1 MTEYTI
7 ELDCSADIIWMC
19 LSFLTLDIESQVKII
34 GPLPTQAVL
43 EDSTICLAARQYEHK
58 YNKASLFPWVIQ
70 TFEVGWID
78 EFYPCPLAVELFA
91 LAGSM
96 GLAQTYESF
105 VDSEEWHKLR
115 RLAKEALAEA
125 GLPLH
130 PVPVNIDFDD
140 FLEITGRGG
149 YRGQKFLMRL
159 IRWRSR
165 GKA

>member
-1 MTEYTI
+1 
-7 ELDCSADIIWMC
+7 
-19 LSFLTLDIESQVKII
+19 
-34 GPLPTQAVL
+34 
-43 EDSTICLAARQYEHK
+43 
-58 YNKASLFPWVIQ
+58 
-70 TFEVGWID
+70 
-78 EFYPCPLAVELFA
+78 
-91 LAGSM
+91 M

-115 RLAKEALAEA
+115 RLAKEVLAEA

-130 PVPVNIDFDD
+130 PVPAKIDFDD

-149 YRGQKFLMRL
+149 YRGQDFLMRL

>member
-1 MTEYTI
+1 M
-7 ELDCSADIIWMC
+7 
-19 LSFLTLDIESQVKII
+19 LTH
-34 GPLPTQAVL
+34 
-43 EDSTICLAARQYEHK
+43 QYE
-58 YNKASLFPWVIQ
+58 YEFNGASLFPCVIGE
-70 TFEVGWID
+70 FEVGWID
-78 EFYPCPLAVELFA
+78 SFYPCPLAVELFA

-96 GLAQTYESF
+96 GPSHTYESF

-130 PVPVNIDFDD
+130 PVPAKIDFDD

-149 YRGQKFLMRL
+149 YRGQEFLMRL